1 MKQFNVYLNFPGTC
15 EAALNFYK
23 DALGGEI
30 TSLQRMGD
38 APVDTPE
45 QEKNLVMHA
54 TFKAEGI
61 DLMASDGNDQYPVT
75 PGSQIT
81 LNINFDDEAEQ
92 TAVFDK
98 LAAGGQVTMPLA
110 ETFWNARFG
119 MLTDKFGIPWMFN
132 CDKK

>member
-1 MKQFNVYLNFPGTC
+1 MKQVNVYLNFPGTC

-38 APVDTPE
+38 APVDAPE

-54 TFKAEGI
+54 TFKADGV
-61 DLMASDGNDQYPVT
+61 DLMASDGNAEHPVT
-75 PGSQIT
+75 HGNQIT
-81 LNINFDDEAEQ
+81 LNLNFDDEAEQ

-98 LAAGGQVTMPLA
+98 LAAGGQVTMPL
-110 ETFWNARFG
+110 EDTFWNARFG

-132 CDKK
+132 CEKK